1 MWSSV
6 WCCDE
11 RDQARRALRGQTV
24 STPPAPPENEGLVPE
39 GISTQRIIATGFT
52 LVLLLLAVITTL
64 GLTHMATNKVR
75 MANLVT
81 ESNVKIESVFLM
93 RSLSRER
100 FASLGQ
106 MVVLRDPFERDEEFM
121 RFQAQAAE
129 FIQARDRLLALGM
142 RAEEQ
147 VIWERARE
155 WIRRDERLHD
165 RVIELA
171 MADQRDAALAML
183 LNEVRPVEKALLV
196 ALTELIEQ
204 YRLANQQALRA
215 AEHDYREA
223 AAYMLGLA
231 GVALALGLIIA
242 WMVMRRS
249 HHAEAKLSR
258 QTKEAV
264 AAAEHLSWAAS
275 HDSLTGL
282 SNRREVQR
290 RLHELIV
297 DTKMHRTPHTL
308 LYVDLDRFKTVNDR
322 CGHLAGDALLRQLA
336 GLFKRHVRN
345 GDLVARLGG
354 DEFCVG
360 LVNCQSEQAL
370 RIAEAI
376 RAEIE
381 QHRFVWEG
389 QEFDVGASIGLVE
402 IDASMDVERALQA
415 ADAACYRAKEQG
427 RSRVC
432 VH

>member
-1 MWSSV
+1 
-6 WCCDE
+6 
-11 RDQARRALRGQTV
+11 
-24 STPPAPPENEGLVPE
+24 
-39 GISTQRIIATGFT
+39 
-52 LVLLLLAVITTL
+52 
-64 GLTHMATNKVR
+64 
-75 MANLVT
+75 
-81 ESNVKIESVFLM
+81 
-93 RSLSRER
+93 
-100 FASLGQ
+100 
-106 MVVLRDPFERDEEFM
+106 
-121 RFQAQAAE
+121 
-129 FIQARDRLLALGM
+129 
-142 RAEEQ
+142 
-147 VIWERARE
+147 
-155 WIRRDERLHD
+155 
-165 RVIELA
+165 
-171 MADQRDAALAML
+171 
-183 LNEVRPVEKALLV
+183 
-196 ALTELIEQ
+196 
-204 YRLANQQALRA
+204 
-215 AEHDYREA
+215 
-223 AAYMLGLA
+223 
-231 GVALALGLIIA
+231 
-242 WMVMRRS
+242 
-249 HHAEAKLSR
+249 
-258 QTKEAV
+258 
-264 AAAEHLSWAAS
+264 
-275 HDSLTGL
+275 
-282 SNRREVQR
+282 VQR

-427 RSRVC
+427 RNRVC

>member
-1 MWSSV
+1 M
-6 WCCDE
+6 
-11 RDQARRALRGQTV
+11 
-24 STPPAPPENEGLVPE
+24 PEAAG
-39 GISTQRIIATGFT
+39 TQGIIAIGFA

-64 GLTHMATNKVR
+64 GLTHMAANKVR

-121 RFQAQAAE
+121 RFQAQAAA

-147 VIWERARE
+147 AIWERARE
-155 WIRRDERLHD
+155 WIRRDELLHD
-165 RVIELA
+165 QVIERA
-171 MADQRDAALAML
+171 MADQRDAALAIL
-183 LNEVRPVEKALLV
+183 LSEVRPVEQGLLDALSD
-196 ALTELIEQ
+196 LIDQ
-204 YRLANQQALRA
+204 YRQANQQALRA
-215 AEHDYREA
+215 SENEYRA
-223 AAYMLGLA
+223 AASYMLGLA
-231 GVALALGLIIA
+231 GLALAMGLVTA

-249 HHAEAKLSR
+249 RHTEAKLSR
-258 QTKEAV
+258 QTEAAV

-297 DTKMHRTPHTL
+297 DTRTHRTRHVL
-308 LYVDLDRFKTVNDR
+308 LYIDLDRFKTVNDR
-322 CGHLAGDALLRQLA
+322 CGHLAGDELLRQLA
-336 GLFKRHVRN
+336 GVFKRHVRN

-381 QHRFVWEG
+381 QHHFLWEG
-389 QEFDVGASIGLVE
+389 QAFQVGASIGLVE
-402 IDASMDVERALQA
+402 IDPSMDVARALQA
-415 ADAACYRAKEQG
+415 ADAGCYRAKEQG
-427 RSRVC
+427 RSQVC
-432 VH
+432 VYGGPDARLAVPPGH

>member
-1 MWSSV
+1 MSV
-6 WCCDE
+6 
-11 RDQARRALRGQTV
+11 
-24 STPPAPPENEGLVPE
+24 PPSLPENDGLVPE
-39 GISTQRIIATGFT
+39 GVSTQRIIATGFT

-75 MANLVT
+75 MTNLVT

-129 FIQARDRLLALGM
+129 FIGARDRLLALGM

-147 VIWERARE
+147 AIWARARE

-171 MADQRDAALAML
+171 MAGQRDAALAML
-183 LNEVRPVEKALLV
+183 LNEVRPVEKELLD

-215 AEHDYREA
+215 AEQDYREA

-282 SNRREVQR
+282 SNRREVHR

-297 DTKMHRTPHTL
+297 DTKTHRTPHTL

-381 QHRFVWEG
+381 QHRFVWED

-415 ADAACYRAKEQG
+415 ADAACYQAKEQG

-432 VH
+432 VY